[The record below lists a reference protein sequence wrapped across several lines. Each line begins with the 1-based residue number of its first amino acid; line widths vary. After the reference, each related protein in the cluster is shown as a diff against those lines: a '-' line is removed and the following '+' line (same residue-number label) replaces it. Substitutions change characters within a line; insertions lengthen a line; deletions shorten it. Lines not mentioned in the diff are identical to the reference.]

1 MADTLES
8 ICARCSNLSSPR
20 LDFIPESLNRERRI
34 IVRDLRE
41 LVSAARMNHEKTA
54 VILAGSVFESLLY
67 VFLQRPGPF
76 TFRREQSLGEFAAIF
91 GKYFRDVATIPD
103 FVVEYRNL
111 SHINRELG
119 YPEISDICRHAAP
132 DMLRQLNLFI
142 GRLALSAK

>member
-67 VFLQRPGPF
+67 VFLSGRDPS
-76 TFRREQSLGEFAAIF
+76 RFAA
-91 GKYFRDVATIPD
+91 
-103 FVVEYRNL
+103 
-111 SHINRELG
+111 NRVWENSR
-119 YPEISDICRHAAP
+119 PSSENTFAISPPSPI
-132 DMLRQLNLFI
+132 L
-142 GRLALSAK
+142 